1 MNLVFSTRLPRIG
14 LAALA
19 LIAAGIAAPRLAS
32 AYPIVDSSITIA
44 APTIDITPAQ
54 AAAGYSG
61 YFDVTIT
68 DTSTQNIA
76 QFQAT
81 LSLAG
86 NGSQVALVGGDLGQ
100 LTNGEYNDPSSN
112 GYGGG
117 ASPTPADGIGDAAGS
132 SPSLLYPYILGNVYA
147 TVNSGEVTN
156 GGVVSV
162 SDANDAGNSDLTNS
176 GTVSMTAGTTYSL
189 MQIYF
194 TVAPGT
200 GPGSYALSF
209 DTNAPYNNTAG
220 QNTNDPLANFVNLI
234 SPSNTTSYAET
245 STSFGAIVVQSPEPA
260 SVLLMLFGVVGLIGY
275 GVRRARRA

>member
-19 LIAAGIAAPRLAS
+19 LIGAAIAAPRLAS

-68 DTSTQNIA
+68 DTSTQNLA

-86 NGSQVALVGGDLGQ
+86 DGSQVALVGGDLGQ
-100 LTNGEYNDPSSN
+100 LTNGEYNDPANNSYQN
-112 GYGGG
+112 
-117 ASPTPADGIGDAAGS
+117 TPADGIGDAAGS
-132 SPSLLYPYILGNVYA
+132 SPNLIYPYVLGNVYA
-147 TVNSGEVTN
+147 TTNSGEVTN
-156 GGVVSV
+156 GGIVSV
-162 SDANDAGNSDLTNS
+162 STTTDAGNSDTTNS

-189 MQIYF
+189 MQVYF

-209 DTNAPYNNTAG
+209 DTNAPYNNTTG
-220 QNTNDPLANFVNLI
+220 QNTNDPSANFVNLI

-245 STSFGAIVVQSPEPA
+245 STSFGSITIVPEPT
-260 SVLLMLFGVVGLIGY
+260 SVVLMLFGAIGLIGY
-275 GVRRARRA
+275 GLRRTHRA

>member
-19 LIAAGIAAPRLAS
+19 LIGAAIAAPRLAS

-68 DTSTQNIA
+68 DTSTQNLA

-86 NGSQVALVGGDLGQ
+86 DGSQVALVGGDLGQ
-100 LTNGEYNDPSSN
+100 LTNGQYNDPTNNSYQN
-112 GYGGG
+112 
-117 ASPTPADGIGDAAGS
+117 TPADGIGDAAGS
-132 SPSLLYPYILGNVYA
+132 SPNLIYPYVLGNVYA
-147 TVNSGEVTN
+147 TVNSGDVVN
-156 GGVVSV
+156 GGLVSV
-162 SDANDAGNSDLTNS
+162 SSSTAAGNSDASNS

-189 MQIYF
+189 MQVYF

-200 GPGSYALSF
+200 GPGSYALTF
-209 DTNAPYNNTAG
+209 DTAAPYNNTTG
-220 QNTNDPLANFVNLI
+220 QTNNDPSANFVNLV
-234 SPSNTTSYAET
+234 SNSNTTSYAET
-245 STSFGAIVVQSPEPA
+245 STSFGSITIVPEPT
-260 SVLLMLFGVVGLIGY
+260 SVVLMLFGAIGLIGY
-275 GVRRARRA
+275 GLRRTRRA